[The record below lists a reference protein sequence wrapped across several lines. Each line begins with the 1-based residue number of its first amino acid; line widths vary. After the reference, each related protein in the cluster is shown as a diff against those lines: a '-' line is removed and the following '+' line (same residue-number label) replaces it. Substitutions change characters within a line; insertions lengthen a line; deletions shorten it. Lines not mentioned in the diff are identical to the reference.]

1 MNYKQEYENLNNYKN
16 NQLSYAN
23 KQVYR
28 TIHWKFTPCVINDPY
43 GFS

>member
-23 KQVYR
+23 KEL
-28 TIHWKFTPCVINDPY
+28 FTGNLHHV
-43 GFS
+43 